1 MMMVSRDPY
10 KPPTVGKAGQMR
22 GLGGSNT
29 ALERKRT
36 QSNHR
41 VSSAKH

>member
-10 KPPTVGKAGQMR
+10 KPPTVGKPGQMR
-22 GLGGSNT
+22 GNNT
-29 ALERKRT
+29 TLERKRT
-36 QSNHR
+36 HSNHR